1 MSRLYPERPWIGVL
15 AAVRRGPRC
24 LLARRGE
31 GADAGKW
38 GFVGGE
44 LELGETVLEC
54 AVRELAEETG
64 IAAAPQGV
72 LTAFDHI
79 ERDEAGRI
87 RYHFTLVTVLLDWRQ
102 GEGDLREPGHLT
114 GLGWYTPEE
123 ATAAELPLSRRALEL
138 MRLALEHP

>member
-24 LLARRGE
+24 LLARRGQ

-38 GFVGGE
+38 GFVGGQ
-44 LELGETVLEC
+44 LELGETVTEC
-54 AVRELAEETG
+54 AIRELMEETG
-64 IAAAPQGV
+64 IVAEPRGV

-79 ERDEAGRI
+79 DRDETGRV
-87 RYHFTLVTVLLDWRQ
+87 RFHFTLVTVLMDWRG
-102 GEGDLREPGHLT
+102 GEGELREPGHLT

-123 ATAAELPLSRRALEL
+123 AQAAELPLSRRALEL
-138 MRLALEHP
+138 MRLALARP